1 MTGVQTCALPIWYGH
16 KDTNGKNLV
25 PQFTYEEFLKYGYQH
40 PDTPADVAARRAAF
54 GNALRADPA
63 NSYLSG
69 MILSPEMAVYMYY
82 NPEAVRTE
90 TGHTMN
96 WRGKAF
102 KDEYYARHNQ
112 QTIGTAEIKK
122 QYVFVQDTWQ
132 VNDRTLLSPILRVDN
147 SNLFGTHMT
156 INIGM
161 THNIG
166 GKSNRRFKA
175 NVGTG
180 YTEPGMGELYY
191 NWEMYAGAPIDR
203 KSTRLNSSHW

>member
-1 MTGVQTCALPIWYGH
+1 
-16 KDTNGKNLV
+16 
-25 PQFTYEEFLKYGYQH
+25 
-40 PDTPADVAARRAAF
+40 
-54 GNALRADPA
+54 
-63 NSYLSG
+63 
-69 MILSPEMAVYMYY
+69 MAVNYYY
-82 NPEAVRTE
+82 NPEASRKY

-96 WRGKAF
+96 WQGKAF
-102 KDEYYARHNQ
+102 KDEYYARQNQ
-112 QTIGTAEIKK
+112 QTIGTADDQK

-156 INIGM
+156 F
-161 THNIG
+161 NIG

-191 NWEMYAGAPIDR
+191 NWRCTQVRRYRRSCPSRRYWVGKLR
-203 KSTRLNSSHW
+203 S